1 MKQVVLIVFACLFT
15 LSVWSKGGEWVT
27 FKGKVVDAETQIALI
42 GAKITFGDN
51 VYSVYTDPDGYFE
64 IDIPT
69 EFANRFHVELIS
81 YKPSSFEL
89 TSLNSQNLFE
99 LSSW

>member
-1 MKQVVLIVFACLFT
+1 MKQLVLIVFACLFS
-15 LSVWSKGGEWVT
+15 LSIWSKDGEWIT
-27 FKGKVVDAETQIALI
+27 FKGKVVDAKTQIALI

-51 VYSVYTDPDGYFE
+51 VYTVYSDPEGYFE

-69 EFANRFHVELIS
+69 DLANKIQIELIS

-89 TSLNSQNLFE
+89 TSLDSQDLFE